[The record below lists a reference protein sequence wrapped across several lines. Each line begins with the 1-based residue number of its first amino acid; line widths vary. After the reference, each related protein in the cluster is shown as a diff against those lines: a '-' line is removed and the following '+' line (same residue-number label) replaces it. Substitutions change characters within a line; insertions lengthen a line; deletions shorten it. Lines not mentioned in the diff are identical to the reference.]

1 MLKNLITELRERGFK
16 AIETFARKGSENNP
30 SGPLELYLK
39 NNFEIENDKDDFPL
53 VWLDVKIESF

>member
-16 AIETFARKGSENNP
+16 AIETFARKSSENNP

-53 VWLDVKIESF
+53 VRLDVKIESF